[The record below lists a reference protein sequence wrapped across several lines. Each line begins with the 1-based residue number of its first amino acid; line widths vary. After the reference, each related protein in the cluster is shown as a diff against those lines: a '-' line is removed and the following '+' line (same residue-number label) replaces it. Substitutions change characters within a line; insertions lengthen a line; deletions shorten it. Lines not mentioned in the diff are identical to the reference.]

1 MKKLIVIFIL
11 ITLNTAFAAAT
22 KNEDGSFKISDK
34 AKKTMGIIFQKL
46 DNRNQWLLPKSSLV
60 KIKFTNGVYRKIQD
74 DITYVI
80 VNVIKSNETHVLIE
94 SEDLESGDEVAI
106 EGVHF
111 LRLTES
117 DLNSDTVDSCAH

>member
-1 MKKLIVIFIL
+1 MKSLIVIFTL
-11 ITLNTAFAAAT
+11 VTLNTAFAAAT

-34 AKKTMGIIFQKL
+34 AKMTMGIRFQKL

-60 KIKFTNGVYRKIQD
+60 KIKFTEGVYRKIQD

-80 VNVIKSNETHVLIE
+80 VNVIKSNENHVFIE

-106 EGVHF
+106 EGVQF